1 LEAISYGKGFIMGI
15 GNIRSLDWN
24 AGRQA
29 MDEVLSNIEEDSFWV
44 EDIMP
49 RIIDRYQELSG
60 HKVVNRNHYP
70 QKRFANLAT
79 NRAFLKRGWSCKQ
92 RVRTT
97 FFKIDGE
104 KRRVKGKKRKAF
116 RIVGEEE

>member
-1 LEAISYGKGFIMGI
+1 MGR
-15 GNIRSLDWN
+15 GASRNLDWN
-24 AGRQA
+24 AGCQA
-29 MDEVLSNIEEDSFWV
+29 MDEVLSTITKDSFWV

-97 FFKIDGE
+97 FLKIDGE
-104 KRRVKGKKRKAF
+104 NRRVKGKKRKAF

>member
-1 LEAISYGKGFIMGI
+1 MGR
-15 GNIRSLDWN
+15 GSSRSLDWN

-70 QKRFANLAT
+70 QRRFATLAT
-79 NRAFLKRGWSCKQ
+79 NGAFLKRGWSCKQ
-92 RVRTT
+92 SVRTT
-97 FFKIDGE
+97 FLKIGGE
-104 KRRVKGKKRKAF
+104 KRKVKAEKRRAF
-116 RIVGEEE
+116 RIIGEEE